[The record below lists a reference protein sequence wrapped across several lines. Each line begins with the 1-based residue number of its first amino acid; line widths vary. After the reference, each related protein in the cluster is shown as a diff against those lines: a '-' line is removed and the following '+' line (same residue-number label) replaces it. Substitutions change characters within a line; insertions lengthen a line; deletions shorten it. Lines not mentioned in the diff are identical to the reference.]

1 MILLKEFICISGSVV
16 HQEGKTQRIGV
27 SFNKQDLKS
36 WPHINTKAIG
46 LAAYSELENQASNL
60 SSRIELGMQ
69 LLFL

>member
-1 MILLKEFICISGSVV
+1 MILLKGFLCISGSVV
-16 HQEGKTQRIGV
+16 HREEKRQRTAV
-27 SFNKQDLKS
+27 TFNKQDLKS